1 MLTVIIDARPDPA
14 ALAATIAP
22 LVRGVVEGIV
32 GGAVLVA
39 PAADRAVEEIADAA
53 GCRVLVA
60 SRWPEGFARAV
71 AGAGGSGFLLVDTG
85 LLIGPEFWPILA
97 DRLPLLQDR
106 PAVTRPAA
114 RPGFAGMAARAAAI
128 LRETGGRAGRDR
140 ALLLPP
146 RRAREIAAAKA
157 DPFAHPFGRDLVRLD
172 PEVRRLP

>member
-114 RPGFAGMAARAAAI
+114 RPGFWKSRIKAPSVRPKASARRGRRKGAVAG
-128 LRETGGRAGRDR
+128 GGPSPHLGGMDT
-140 ALLLPP
+140 
-146 RRAREIAAAKA
+146 
-157 DPFAHPFGRDLVRLD
+157 
-172 PEVRRLP
+172 